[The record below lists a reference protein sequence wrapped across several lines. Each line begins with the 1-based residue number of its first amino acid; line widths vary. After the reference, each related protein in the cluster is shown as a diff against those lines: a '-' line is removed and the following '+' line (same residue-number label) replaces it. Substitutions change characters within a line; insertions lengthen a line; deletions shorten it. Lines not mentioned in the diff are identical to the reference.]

1 MTDLKTNSDIAGE
14 AFCPIC
20 SRATSLF
27 DVVDFNKACGD
38 PTASNIGLS
47 GEAIYYARCTDC
59 GFLYA
64 PSLHAWSESQFLERI
79 YNKDYIQF
87 DGEYAEVRPRQNAQT
102 IVQYFSHQRS
112 GISHLDYGGG
122 NGLTSKLLRN
132 DGWNSVSFDPFPSS
146 QTDITSLGD
155 FNLITAFEVFEHVPD
170 LHGMMNNLEKLL
182 RPGGVVMLTT
192 FLSDGQIKEGERL
205 SWWYAAPR
213 NGHISLFSSKALRR
227 LAGLHGFNVRHLN
240 QSLHLL
246 FR

>member
-1 MTDLKTNSDIAGE
+1 MNKSLA
-14 AFCPIC
+14 CPIC
-20 SRATSLF
+20 GGVSSF
-27 DVVDFNKACGD
+27 YDVVDFNKSCSD
-38 PTASNIGLS
+38 PFCKMEGFS
-47 GEAIYYARCTDC
+47 GEAIYYAQCADC

-64 PSLHAWSESQFLERI
+64 PSLHAWSEGQFLERI

-87 DGEYAEVRPRQNAQT
+87 DSEYAEVRPRQNAQT
-102 IVQYFSHQRS
+102 IVQYFSQQRS
-112 GISHLDYGGG
+112 EINHLDYGGG

-132 DGWNSVSFDPFPSS
+132 DGWNSVSFDPFPAA
-146 QTDITSLGD
+146 QTDITSLGT

-170 LHGMMNNLEKLL
+170 SHGMMNNLKRLL

-192 FLSDGQIKEGERL
+192 FLSDGQIKEGDRL

-213 NGHISLFSSKALRR
+213 NGHVSLFSSKALGK
-227 LAGLHGFNVRHLN
+227 LAAAHGFNVRHLN